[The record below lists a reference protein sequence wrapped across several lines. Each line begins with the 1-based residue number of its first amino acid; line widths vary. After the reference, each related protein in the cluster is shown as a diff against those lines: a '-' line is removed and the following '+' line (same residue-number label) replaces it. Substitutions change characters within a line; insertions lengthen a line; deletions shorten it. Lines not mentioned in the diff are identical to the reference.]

1 MIRKVDLVVDR
12 LTWPKPPQL
21 PSFPPSFPLKSST
34 SNVNIQALLLLIGQ
48 LTTPP
53 TTQGISLSEY
63 WAYIRYLSAI
73 TNDSGLRLTE
83 DFSKLDAHQ
92 KTILS
97 DDFGMGIPMY
107 WLKKRLNL
115 KQIVDGR
122 FFIDTVAASVGATAT
137 KTAKRGPNKSPD
149 FVAID
154 GNGIWHVVECKG
166 TQSGTGYR
174 DTQLKG
180 SQTNAG
186 AIQQKLTIK
195 FPSAHTGQ
203 RLACGVALATEN
215 DPQITSLK
223 IIDPV
228 TIEDP
233 FVVRDDYL
241 AAAQEAAKRSS
252 VAIGLRLAG
261 FHTASDAVASPVGP
275 RPSSQSTRGRRE
287 ERRQAFVRER
297 REGALAEIENRAQ
310 QHVFD
315 FGGKR
320 YFGRELS
327 LDFPK
332 PIGTEDAR
340 FRGVRVRQG
349 ISAETLRTL
358 RQENFPDQRTV
369 DFNSLDDLGNAFM
382 NIEEGDYSAD
392 LRVGEMFIASIELIR
407 AR

>member
-1 MIRKVDLVVDR
+1 
-12 LTWPKPPQL
+12 
-21 PSFPPSFPLKSST
+21 
-34 SNVNIQALLLLIGQ
+34 
-48 LTTPP
+48 
-53 TTQGISLSEY
+53 
-63 WAYIRYLSAI
+63 
-73 TNDSGLRLTE
+73 
-83 DFSKLDAHQ
+83 
-92 KTILS
+92 
-97 DDFGMGIPMY
+97 
-107 WLKKRLNL
+107 
-115 KQIVDGR
+115 
-122 FFIDTVAASVGATAT
+122 
-137 KTAKRGPNKSPD
+137 
-149 FVAID
+149 
-154 GNGIWHVVECKG
+154 
-166 TQSGTGYR
+166 
-174 DTQLKG
+174 
-180 SQTNAG
+180 
-186 AIQQKLTIK
+186 LTIK